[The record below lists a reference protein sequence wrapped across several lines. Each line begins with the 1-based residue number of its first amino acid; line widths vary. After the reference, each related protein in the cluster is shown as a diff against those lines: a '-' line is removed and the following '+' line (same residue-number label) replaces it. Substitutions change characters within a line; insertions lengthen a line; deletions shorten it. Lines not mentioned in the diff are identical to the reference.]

1 MATYEQGINNIS
13 KTLSTSPLS
22 VLGNDILLNA
32 SLFQLVK
39 VIDVV
44 LDSSHPKFSDVGEYS
59 GIGAVYYTTAFNS
72 TSNSTDTFALP
83 YDSTLKQYPLID
95 EFILIINLSNRISI
109 SSPRVYYLKPLSL
122 FNTLNNNAYPSIS
135 PSTSSPQN
143 SNYINGITST
153 PPPPKP
159 LKPRLN
165 SSTSITPNPFIE
177 QDNIRTLSP
186 NPGDV
191 IIEGR
196 NGQSI
201 RFSNQNGNPI
211 TLLRN
216 GQDRTITPTDFNTI
230 EENIKNDLSSIYLTS
245 TQKINNLSLVNE
257 KFVSYSTKPIP
268 LNEYNEPQIVLN
280 SNRITIEAE
289 TDSIFLSS
297 QKSIGLLSNESI
309 NIESKDINIHTDN
322 RIRLGSKNATESVL
336 LGDKTYDILEFLL
349 NCISQIS
356 DTLTPDQL
364 YPAGIPIPDAP
375 KTANSLVIKQA
386 VETVK
391 AELLPNIKSNV
402 VKVE

>member
-22 VLGNDILLNA
+22 ILGNDILLNA
-32 SLFQLVK
+32 NLLQLVK
-39 VIDVV
+39 VVDVV

-59 GIGAVYYTTAFNS
+59 GIGAVYYTTALNS

-135 PSTSSPQN
+135 PSTPSSQN
-143 SNYINGITST
+143 SNYVNGITST
-153 PPPPKP
+153 PPPPKS

-257 KFVSYSTKPIP
+257 KFVSYSTKPVP

-364 YPAGIPIPDAP
+364 YPSGIPIPDAP

>member
-1 MATYEQGINNIS
+1 MATYKQGISNTHSNSSPNSIS
-13 KTLSTSPLS
+13 E
-22 VLGNDILLNA
+22 LGNTLLKDKNF
-32 SLFQLVK
+32 LKLVK
-39 VIDVV
+39 VADIV
-44 LDSSHPKFSDVGEYS
+44 LDNSHPKFDIVGGYS
-59 GIGAVYYTTAFNS
+59 GIGAILF
-72 TSNSTDTFALP
+72 SNNTKENNWALP
-83 YDSTLKQYPLID
+83 YDSTIKQYPLVD
-95 EFILIINLSNRISI
+95 EYVLIISLTEKIPLNTNNGNF
-109 SSPRVYYLKPLSL
+109 YFKPLSL
-122 FNTLNNNAYPSIS
+122 FNTLNHNAYPTT
-135 PSTSSPQN
+135 PDLTP
-143 SNYINGITST
+143 T
-153 PPPPKP
+153 PPPNDFDEQPLTPK
-159 LKPRLN
+159 LN
-165 SSTSITPNPFIE
+165 SSSTISPNPFIE
-177 QDNIRTLSP
+177 QSNIKTLSP
-186 NPGDV
+186 NPGDT

-216 GQDRTITPTDFNTI
+216 GQDRTITPTNFNTI

-245 TQKINNLSLVNE
+245 TQKINNLLLVNE
-257 KFVSYSTKPIP
+257 KFVSYSTKPTP

-322 RIRLGSKNATESVL
+322 RIRLGSKNANESVL

-356 DTLTPDQL
+356 NTMAPDQL
-364 YPAGIPIPDAP
+364 YPAGIPTPDAP

-391 AELLPNIKSNV
+391 TQLLPNIKSNV